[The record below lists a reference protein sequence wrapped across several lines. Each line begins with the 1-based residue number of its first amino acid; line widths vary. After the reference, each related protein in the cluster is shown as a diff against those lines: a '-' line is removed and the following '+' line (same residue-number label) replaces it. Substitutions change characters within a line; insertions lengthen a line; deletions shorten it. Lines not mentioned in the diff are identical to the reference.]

1 MPGRSGDG
9 HLFPKPEP
17 TYLRAHL
24 PGCPHDVRAD
34 ALPACD
40 VIGRVG
46 EAGVSTRCPITGAV
60 FVLLTSIDIYT
71 RAFTSYCQMQQH
83 FCGFTLVHLLAIVR
97 CNNTY
102 RSLLSYFQILMTW
115 IWIRLNETSIRKS
128 YKFKPILLLNSFSPQ
143 FSVVWTSPVHRIL
156 SFYHYT

>member
-1 MPGRSGDG
+1 MPSYDLIRQFGNLEFQILVPQLRCRSASAGTHRFGDG

-102 RSLLSYFQILMTW
+102 RSLLSYFQILMT
-115 IWIRLNETSIRKS
+115 
-128 YKFKPILLLNSFSPQ
+128 
-143 FSVVWTSPVHRIL
+143 
-156 SFYHYT
+156 

>member
-1 MPGRSGDG
+1 MYVGDG

-17 TYLRAHL
+17 TYLRAHLPGCPHDVRAHL

-102 RSLLSYFQILMTW
+102 RSLLSYFQILA
-115 IWIRLNETSIRKS
+115 
-128 YKFKPILLLNSFSPQ
+128 
-143 FSVVWTSPVHRIL
+143 
-156 SFYHYT
+156 